1 MRGFA
6 RLVLL
11 LAGCHGHAS
20 TMEPTLPPQNAAV
33 QAAPAPPPPPAPPS
47 PPVAIAPEPVAER
60 PDYARESFA
69 GKTPAALDDRRLAV
83 LGTFVDQARMALGVP
98 GVSIGLIQGGKIVFA
113 GGFGVRELGSK
124 TKVDADTAYLIA
136 SNTKAMTTLML
147 AKLVERGKLSWDA
160 PVTSVLPGFKL
171 GDADTT
177 REVMVKHL
185 ICACTGLPRQGLEW
199 LLEFKHATP
208 ATMLAA
214 LATIQPTSKLGEMY
228 QASSSLAGAAGF
240 VGGHV
245 AYPALELGAAYDKAM
260 QTLVFDPLGM
270 TATTFDYQ
278 RALRGNHA
286 SPHASDVD
294 GKPARAAMAIN
305 YAMISMRPAGGAW
318 STVRDLLKYVQ
329 MELAAGVLPSGK
341 RYIAAEPLL
350 ARRAPQ
356 VAIGQDSSYGMGLV
370 VETTYGIPVVHH
382 GGDLVG
388 YHADMLWLPD
398 HGIGAVILTNGDAG
412 GALRDLFPRK
422 LLEVLFDGRPEA
434 DAAMAATVKAYFE
447 QIDAGRRLLAVPADP
462 AEAGKLAAHYTS
474 AALGELT
481 VTHPDAA
488 TVFDFGE
495 WKSEVASRKNPDGS
509 VSFVTITPGCAGFAV
524 VVADGAPRTLVMR
537 DSQHEYTFTEH

>member
-20 TMEPTLPPQNAAV
+20 TTEPTLPPQNAAV
-33 QAAPAPPPPPAPPS
+33 QAAPASPPPPAPP
-47 PPVAIAPEPVAER
+47 PPPAAIAPEPVAER
-60 PDYARESFA
+60 PSDARESFA
-69 GKTPAALDDRRLAV
+69 GRTPAALDDRRLAV

-98 GVSIGLIQGGKIVFA
+98 GVSIGLIQDGKIVFA

-214 LATIQPTSKLGEMY
+214 LATIQPTSKLGEVY

-329 MELAAGVLPSGK
+329 MELGGGVLPSGK

-356 VAIGQDSSYGMGLV
+356 VAIGQDSTYGMGLV

-447 QIDAGRRLLAVPADP
+447 QIDAGRRLLTVPADP

-524 VVADGAPRTLVMR
+524 VVGDGAPRTLVMR
-537 DSQHEYTFTEH
+537 DSQHEYTFTER

>member
-1 MRGFA
+1 
-6 RLVLL
+6 
-11 LAGCHGHAS
+11 
-20 TMEPTLPPQNAAV
+20 
-33 QAAPAPPPPPAPPS
+33 
-47 PPVAIAPEPVAER
+47 
-60 PDYARESFA
+60 
-69 GKTPAALDDRRLAV
+69 
-83 LGTFVDQARMALGVP
+83 
-98 GVSIGLIQGGKIVFA
+98 
-113 GGFGVRELGSK
+113 
-124 TKVDADTAYLIA
+124 
-136 SNTKAMTTLML
+136 MTTLML

-524 VVADGAPRTLVMR
+524 VVGDGAPRTLVMR